1 MPLGR
6 YIYFHHVKGKK
17 HKIRVERWRGRKA
30 GVGRENLAQ
39 TSPEWES
46 HIPHTQ
52 ALCTHMHRFISDNLI
67 V

>member
-1 MPLGR
+1 MPPGR

-39 TSPEWES
+39 TSPEWEIT
-46 HIPHTQ
+46 HPAHTG
-52 ALCTHMHRFISDNLI
+52 ALHTYAQIHL
-67 V
+67 